1 MSEMINQLT
10 DALISANDDYAAAI
24 DAGNAA
30 AANKFAAQVN
40 TLGGE
45 ITRLR
50 ALADPEGM
58 AAEVDAMAN
67 GTARDVLMSAPS
79 SLMRGAAMGLD
90 FGKNALSY
98 LSDGPMGTASDLTA
112 RGINL
117 MSGKGIGPIN
127 YTETVRPA
135 LEDLTSGF
143 SEYEA
148 QSTPGQFT
156 STLGEFAGGAAV
168 MPFGGPVKAMA
179 STIAPA
185 IASETAGQ
193 LTEGSEYEGIARLA
207 AALGTPAALSG
218 ARTSLQ
224 KAALGPDVLM
234 NVPGSARPKAISLL
248 ESYDIPM
255 TTGLKTGSE
264 KLRMVEGS
272 LEVPLETK
280 TGLTAA
286 VMKMTGSDK
295 PLATGPALD
304 EIGTRLGA
312 VFDRAENFSGGVPQQ
327 NLGASAMNVL
337 DEHMQFAGD
346 DVIPQALTKVANKIS
361 GAAETGANL
370 SGKTLQD
377 MRKILRKVM
386 NGKGKDSAV
395 TMKAAQD
402 LNNLVDDFMIETV
415 RARNPKMVPEL
426 MQARDQYRAF
436 LTVMETMKRSPG
448 STSAGGIIS
457 PQALSGALRK
467 REGENYLRGTGTD
480 LAKLA
485 RAAEEVVSSASAV
498 KAGGERIIAM
508 PKKSDGL
515 LSGGIGAGAGATA
528 ALYSGMDPYMI
539 PALASIGG
547 GITGTAQKLAPAALL
562 AAQRSKAGQQYLM
575 PTQNSASTQM
585 LLDTLRS
592 GARQTGGLLNIPQR

>member
-30 AANKFAAQVN
+30 AASKFAAQVN

-58 AAEVDAMAN
+58 AAEIDAMAN

-135 LEDLTSGF
+135 LKDLTSGF

-312 VFDRAENFSGGVPQQ
+312 VFDRADNFVDAVPDMETAVRA
-327 NLGASAMNVL
+327 NRIIE
-337 DEHMQFAGD
+337 EHMGTSATGDIPPFLIDISDEILNAAGNAKP
-346 DVIPQALTKVANKIS
+346 ISNK
-361 GAAETGANL
+361 
-370 SGKTLQD
+370 KLQN
-377 MRKILRKVM
+377 MRFRLRQVM
-386 NGKGKDSAV
+386 NGTTDPLVSDSAFKMNGV
-395 TMKAAQD
+395 
-402 LNNLVDDFMIETV
+402 VDDFMIESV
-415 RARNPKMVPEL
+415 RLTEPKLVPEL
-426 MQARDQYRAF
+426 MQARDQYRTF
-436 LTVMETMKRSPG
+436 LTVMEVMKRSPG
-448 STSAGGIIS
+448 SISAGGIIS
-457 PQALSGALRK
+457 PQALAGALKK
-467 REGENYLRGTGTD
+467 REGANYIRGTGTD

-485 RAAEEVVSSASAV
+485 RAAEEVISSASAV